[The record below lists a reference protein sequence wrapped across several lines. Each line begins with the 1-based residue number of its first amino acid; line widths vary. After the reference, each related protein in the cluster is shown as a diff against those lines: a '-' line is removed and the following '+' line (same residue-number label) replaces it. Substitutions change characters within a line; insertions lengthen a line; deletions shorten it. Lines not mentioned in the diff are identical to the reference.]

1 MLLELIVACCLLGIT
16 VILHASGFVLLLRSL
31 GGSPGWSEPGFV
43 RVTWLLIVVAWA
55 LLALHL
61 LEITLWG
68 LFYWWAG
75 CLPDLE
81 TSFYFSGVT
90 YATLGYGE
98 VVLSRDWRLLGPLE
112 GLVGIIM
119 CGLSVSFFFVIV
131 SKVILARAENGRTPT
146 QP

>member
-1 MLLELIVACCLLGIT
+1 MLVELLVACCLLGVT
-16 VILHASGFVLLLRSL
+16 VILHASGFVLLLRRLGASPAWLDSRFVGVTSL
-31 GGSPGWSEPGFV
+31 LV
-43 RVTWLLIVVAWA
+43 VVAWA
-55 LLALHL
+55 LLGLHL
-61 LEITLWG
+61 LEIALWAV
-68 LFYWWAG
+68 FYWWAG

-98 VVLSRDWRLLGPLE
+98 VVLTRDWRLLGPLE

-131 SKVILARAENGRTPT
+131 SKVVFARAENRRTTP